1 MKIRAAFCVLII
13 TCITLLLINFQLNKD
28 LNKLNKEKEEYK
40 HRYEVTQ
47 KLYDLMRDEVL
58 RLENENQLL
67 GSFIAEKQI
76 QYK

>member
-1 MKIRAAFCVLII
+1 MKIRAAFCVLVM

-67 GSFIAEKQI
+67 GSFIAEKEI

>member
-28 LNKLNKEKEEYK
+28 LNKLNKEKEGYK

-67 GSFIAEKQI
+67 GSFIAEKEI

>member
-67 GSFIAEKQI
+67 GSFIAEKEI